1 MGQLLGGNNMSRHH
15 RYLLMY
21 IGMIVLL
28 LSGVVLAQTEDQP
41 LVTIMLFETDL
52 REALSEISL
61 QTGVSIIADQ
71 TVSGLVTAD
80 LQDVPLEKALRMIL
94 FTGGFSYRKIDDFYF
109 VGLPDPRSSTFG
121 ALVETEVIPLHNTK
135 AQEILEQL
143 PAFLAT
149 YVKGASNGNLLT
161 ISAPPLELQR
171 IKHLIEQLDTP
182 RQTVE
187 IKVLVT
193 EVSSQA
199 IKELG
204 NNLLKFTAQKGQ
216 RVNEDW
222 SGMIGF
228 DGNLLTLETN
238 IWGSLLTEL
247 RLLEEKQEA
256 KIHADPRVMVADR
269 QTAELF
275 IGDRQILPIKA
286 DDNETSRIE
295 RIEVGVTLKVT
306 PTIVSDDEVILSL
319 APEVSHFVSEARPD
333 LVVKR
338 NSVSTTV
345 RLADGQTAVL
355 AGMTMQD
362 YYSLTKKVPI
372 LGDIPLLRWLFR
384 NDVKREADREVLVFV
399 TPVIQ

>member
-1 MGQLLGGNNMSRHH
+1 MLKYG
-15 RYLLMY
+15 RYVLAC
-21 IGMIVLL
+21 IGVIVLL
-28 LSGVVLAQTEDQP
+28 LGGVTFAQTKDEP
-41 LVTIMLFETDL
+41 LVNIMLFETDL

-94 FTGGFSYRKIDDFYF
+94 FTGGFSYRQVEDFYF
-109 VGLPDPRSSTFG
+109 VGLPDPRSNTFG
-121 ALVETEVIPLHNTK
+121 ALVETEVVQLCNAK
-135 AQEILEQL
+135 AQDILDQL
-143 PAFLAT
+143 PAFLTT
-149 YVKGASNGNLLT
+149 YVKGAASGNLLT

-182 RQTVE
+182 RKTVE

-199 IKELG
+199 LQELG
-204 NNLLKFTAQKGQ
+204 NSMLDFTVKKGPSI
-216 RVNEDW
+216 NKDW
-222 SGMIGF
+222 SANIGF
-228 DGNLLTLETN
+228 DKDLLTLGTN
-238 IWGSLLTEL
+238 IWGELVTSLK
-247 RLLEEKQEA
+247 LLEEKQEA
-256 KIHADPRVMVADR
+256 KIHADPRVIVADG
-269 QTAELF
+269 QTADLF

-286 DDNETSRIE
+286 DEGETSRIE

-306 PTIVSDDEVILSL
+306 PTIMSEDEVILAL

-333 LVVKR
+333 LIIKR
-338 NSVSTTV
+338 NALSTTV
-345 RLADGQTAVL
+345 RLANGQTAVL

-362 YYSLTKKVPI
+362 YYDLSKKVPV
-372 LGDIPLLRWLFR
+372 LGDIPLIRWLFR
-384 NDVKREADREVLVFV
+384 SDVKRESDREVLVFV

>member
-1 MGQLLGGNNMSRHH
+1 M
-15 RYLLMY
+15 
-21 IGMIVLL
+21 
-28 LSGVVLAQTEDQP
+28 LSGIAFAQTEDEP

-80 LQDVPLEKALRMIL
+80 LEDVPLEKALRMIL
-94 FTGGFSYRKIDDFYF
+94 FTGGFSYRKVDDFYF
-109 VGLPDPRSSTFG
+109 VGLPDPRSNTFG
-121 ALVETEVIPLHNTK
+121 ALVETEIIPLHNTK
-135 AQEILEQL
+135 AQEILDQL
-143 PAFLAT
+143 PTFLST
-149 YVKGASNGNLLT
+149 YVKGAPGGNLLT

-171 IKHLIEQLDTP
+171 IKTLIKQLDTP

-187 IKVLVT
+187 IRVLVT
-193 EVSSQA
+193 EVSAQA
-199 IKELG
+199 VKELG
-204 NNLLKFTAQKGQ
+204 NSWLEFTAEKGQ
-216 RVNEDW
+216 SITEDW
-222 SGMIGF
+222 SGTIGF
-228 DGNLLTLETN
+228 DGNLLSLETN
-238 IWGSLLTEL
+238 IWGSLVTKL

-256 KIHADPRVMVADR
+256 KIHADPRVLVADR

-275 IGDRQILPIKA
+275 IGDRQILPIRA
-286 DDNETSRIE
+286 DTDEASRIE

-306 PTIVSDDEVILSL
+306 PTIVSGDEVILSL

-345 RLADGQTAVL
+345 RLASGQTAVL

-362 YYSLTKKVPI
+362 YYDITKKVPV
-372 LGDIPLLRWLFR
+372 LGDIPLIRWLFR
-384 NDVKREADREVLVFV
+384 SDVKREADREVLIFV

>member
-1 MGQLLGGNNMSRHH
+1 MPRCH
-15 RYLLMY
+15 RWIALC
-21 IGMIVLL
+21 IGVMILL
-28 LSGVVLAQTEDQP
+28 LSGLVFAQTEEEP

-94 FTGGFSYRKIDDFYF
+94 FTGGFSYRKVDDFFF
-109 VGLPDPRSSTFG
+109 VGLPDPRSNTFG
-121 ALVETEVIPLHNTK
+121 ALVETEVITLHNTK
-135 AQEILEQL
+135 AQEILDQL
-143 PAFLAT
+143 PTFLTT
-149 YVKGASNGNLLT
+149 YVKGAPGGNLLT

-171 IKHLIEQLDTP
+171 IKNLIKQLDTP

-193 EVSSQA
+193 EVSAQA
-199 IKELG
+199 VKELG
-204 NNLLKFTAQKGQ
+204 NSLLKFTADKGQ
-216 RVNEDW
+216 SINEDW
-222 SGMIGF
+222 SGTIGF
-228 DGNLLTLETN
+228 EDNLLTLETN
-238 IWGSLLTEL
+238 IWGSLLTKL

-256 KIHADPRVMVADR
+256 KIHADPRVLVADR
-269 QTAELF
+269 ETAELF

-286 DDNETSRIE
+286 DADEASRIE

-306 PTIVSDDEVILSL
+306 PTIVSGDEVILSL

-338 NSVSTTV
+338 NAVSTTV
-345 RLADGQTAVL
+345 RLANGQTAVL

-362 YYSLTKKVPI
+362 YYDLTRKVPI
-372 LGDIPLLRWLFR
+372 LGDIPLIRWLFR
-384 NDVKREADREVLVFV
+384 SDVKREADREVLVFV